1 MFFSLNA
8 NTLEVVLSLF
18 ITERKADSSASPQ
31 NDIAECEYF
40 KRRKSPDMKY
50 CLTASL
56 LILAVLFT
64 DFGFAADRVRFAY
77 PAKSLNYLPITMG
90 RDKGIFQAEG
100 IDLQMILVASTIQVA
115 ALTTGD
121 IDFSGAQSQVMA
133 GAARGLPVKVVGFL
147 TIKPS
152 FWLMAKPEI
161 KAMADLKG
169 KIVGITAIGSSTDT
183 LARFLISKNGL
194 TPDREV
200 AFIGTGTT
208 SNILTA
214 MKAGTVDAGVLSPP
228 FNAMATQMGYRTLA
242 YFGDYVEQS
251 LSGVGTSDRM
261 IRERPELVRRMLTAT
276 IKSLRFIQQRPGE
289 SIQFISK
296 EWSVDASAATEL
308 YKSMLPAFS
317 KDGGMNE
324 KGIRD
329 ALKRETER
337 MALKEETPLSKVMD
351 LRLLKEVQQNK

>member
-1 MFFSLNA
+1 MTSPCQSRKWIKRTNL
-8 NTLEVVLSLF
+8 
-18 ITERKADSSASPQ
+18 IT
-31 NDIAECEYF
+31 
-40 KRRKSPDMKY
+40 
-50 CLTASL
+50 
-56 LILAVLFT
+56 ILALLFA
-64 DFGFAADRVRFAY
+64 FSFSSSYGFAADRVRFAY
-77 PAKSLNYLPITMG
+77 PAKSLNYLPITIG

-161 KAMADLKG
+161 RSMADLKG
-169 KIVGITAIGSSTDT
+169 KIIGITAIGSSTDT
-183 LARFLISKNGL
+183 LARFLLTKNGL

-200 AFIGTGTT
+200 ALIGTGTT

-214 MKAGTVDAGVLSPP
+214 MKAATVDAGVLSPP

-261 IRERPELVRRMLTAT
+261 IRERPELVRRMLIAA
-276 IKSLRFIQQRPGE
+276 IKSLRLIQQRPAD
-289 SIQFISK
+289 SMQFISK
-296 EWSVDASAATEL
+296 EWSVDSASAAEL

-317 KDGGMNE
+317 KDGGMDE

-337 MALKEETPLSKVMD
+337 MALKEEISLSRVLD
-351 LRLLKEVQQNK
+351 LRLLREVQKGL

>member
-1 MFFSLNA
+1 MTEEGEENRRMMVKLYIII
-8 NTLEVVLSLF
+8 LSLF
-18 ITERKADSSASPQ
+18 VACFCSLPQ
-31 NDIAECEYF
+31 
-40 KRRKSPDMKY
+40 S
-50 CLTASL
+50 
-56 LILAVLFT
+56 
-64 DFGFAADRVRFAY
+64 FAADRVRFAY

-90 RDKGIFQAEG
+90 RDKGMFQAEG
-100 IDLQMILVASTIQVA
+100 IDLQMVLVASTIQVT

-161 KAMADLKG
+161 KSMADLKG
-169 KIVGITAIGSSTDT
+169 KIIGITAIGSSTDT
-183 LARFLISKNGL
+183 LARFLVSKNGL

-208 SNILTA
+208 ANILTA

-251 LSGVGTSDRM
+251 LSGVGTSDKM
-261 IRERPELVRRMLTAT
+261 IRERPELVKRMLIAT
-276 IKSLRFIQQRPGE
+276 IKSLRFIQQRPAD
-289 SIQFISK
+289 SIQFIGK
-296 EWSVDASAATEL
+296 EWSMDPASATEL

-317 KDGGMNE
+317 KDGGMDE

-351 LRLLKEVQQNK
+351 LRLLREVQKGF

>member
-1 MFFSLNA
+1 MVKLYISFFLLVACFSNPPQSL
-8 NTLEVVLSLF
+8 
-18 ITERKADSSASPQ
+18 
-31 NDIAECEYF
+31 
-40 KRRKSPDMKY
+40 
-50 CLTASL
+50 
-56 LILAVLFT
+56 
-64 DFGFAADRVRFAY
+64 AADRIRFAY
-77 PAKSLNYLPITMG
+77 PAKSLNYLPITLG
-90 RDKGIFQAEG
+90 RDKGIFQSEG
-100 IDLQMILVASTIQVA
+100 IELQMVLVASTIQVT

-152 FWLMAKPEI
+152 FWLMAKPDI
-161 KAMADLKG
+161 KSIADLKG
-169 KIVGITAIGSSTDT
+169 KIIGITAIGSSTDT
-183 LARFLISKNGL
+183 LARFLVTKNGL

-208 SNILTA
+208 ANILTA

-251 LSGVGTSDRM
+251 LSGLGTSDKM
-261 IRERPELVRRMLTAT
+261 IRERPELVKRMLTAT
-276 IKSLRFIQQRPGE
+276 IKSLRFIQQRPAD
-289 SIQFISK
+289 SIQFIGK
-296 EWSVDASAATEL
+296 EWSVDSVAATEL

-317 KDGGMNE
+317 KDGGMDQ

-351 LRLLKEVQQNK
+351 LRLLREVQKGL

>member
-1 MFFSLNA
+1 VKNFLKSWPFFIL
-8 NTLEVVLSLF
+8 LLL
-18 ITERKADSSASPQ
+18 
-31 NDIAECEYF
+31 AE
-40 KRRKSPDMKY
+40 
-50 CLTASL
+50 
-56 LILAVLFT
+56 
-64 DFGFAADRVRFAY
+64 FGLAADRVRFAY
-77 PAKSLNYLPITMG
+77 PAKSLNYLPITIG
-90 RDKGIFQAEG
+90 RDKGMFQAEG

-152 FWLMAKPEI
+152 FWLMAKSAI
-161 KAMADLKG
+161 KSMADLKG
-169 KIVGITAIGSSTDT
+169 KIIGITAIGSSTDT
-183 LARFLISKNGL
+183 LARFLVSKNGL

-208 SNILTA
+208 ANILTA
-214 MKAGTVDAGVLSPP
+214 MKTGTVDAGVLSPP

-251 LSGVGTSDRM
+251 LSGVGTADKM
-261 IRERPELVRRMLTAT
+261 IRERPELVKRMLTAA
-276 IKSLRFIQQRPGE
+276 IKSLRFIQQRPAD
-289 SIQFISK
+289 SIQFIGK
-296 EWSVDASAATEL
+296 EWSIDSASATEL

-317 KDGGMNE
+317 KDAGMDE

-337 MALKEETPLSKVMD
+337 MALKEETPLSKVLD
-351 LRLLKEVQQNK
+351 LRLLREVQKGL